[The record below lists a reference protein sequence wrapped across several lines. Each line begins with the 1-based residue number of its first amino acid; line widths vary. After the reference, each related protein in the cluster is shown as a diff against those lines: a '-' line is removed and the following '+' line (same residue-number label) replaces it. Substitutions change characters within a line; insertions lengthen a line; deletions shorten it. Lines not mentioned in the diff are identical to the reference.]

1 MTEKKISRRTPLF
14 YIISTLVIAGILIAA
29 IFWQK
34 IKYHLVRQQLNSA
47 ITGKSEGLYQISYR
61 NLVMDEVA
69 GNVSVEDVHLS
80 TDSAIYKEL
89 SKQENSAPARIDIRI
104 PKLII
109 TGVKTPK
116 ALLNKEIEAHS
127 VNIQSAVIEL
137 SLQKQD
143 DKPSKSNLA
152 AEIYR
157 QVLSKL
163 QSIKA
168 DSLILQE
175 ITFIIKDPE
184 SGQTKFKGSGFSCRL
199 SDILIDSVHQ
209 NDSSRVLFARE
220 IAVGCSDLSLNSK
233 DKKYKYIFSGL
244 EYRSDRN
251 RLKAAKILIEPQLSE
266 AAFANAYKY
275 SKDRYQFTIENLDIR
290 NINRYAL
297 FSQRLIADSMILGNS
312 SFKIFRDVSNPHD
325 SIDRTQKYPQ
335 QSLMK
340 LPLPVNINTVVF
352 VRSFIEYKEK
362 NAKSDSSGKVQFY
375 AVHAVLSNLTNI
387 PEFIG
392 KNNKM
397 KLNFQ
402 SRFLNRAPMHAELI
416 MILKDPAGR
425 FTLDA
430 KMGGMNAAYLNPM
443 IQPMALAKIDKG
455 KIQSLSYHLNADD
468 LHGVGNL
475 TFLYSDLKLVLLRKD
490 EDQNKYKAK
499 ILPTLAAG
507 LLVKNSNPAKGE
519 TRTSR
524 VDYKRDKYR
533 SMFNLMWKSM
543 FTALKETAGMK

>member
-1 MTEKKISRRTPLF
+1 MTEKKTSRRTPLF
-14 YIISTLVIAGILIAA
+14 YIISALVIISILIAI

-34 IKYHLVRQQLNSA
+34 IKYHLVNRQLNSA
-47 ITGKSEGLYQISYR
+47 ITGKSEGLYQISYK
-61 NLVMDEVA
+61 NLVIDEVA
-69 GNVSVEDVHLS
+69 GNISVEDVHLS
-80 TDSAIYKEL
+80 TDSTIYKEL
-89 SKQENSAPARIDIRI
+89 SKQENSALTRIDIRI

-116 ALLNKEIEAHS
+116 ALLNKEMEAHS
-127 VNIQSAVIEL
+127 INIQSAVIEL
-137 SLQKQD
+137 SPQKQD
-143 DKPSKSNLA
+143 DKPSKSKLA
-152 AEIYR
+152 TEIYR

-163 QSIKA
+163 QSVKA

-184 SGQTKFKGSGFSCRL
+184 SGQTKFKGSGFSCSL
-199 SDILIDSVHQ
+199 SDILIDSLHQ
-209 NDSSRVLFARE
+209 NDSSRVFFAKE
-220 IAVGCSDLSLNSK
+220 IAVSCSDLSLNSK
-233 DKKYKYIFSGL
+233 DKKYKYVFSGL

-251 RLKAAKILIEPQLSE
+251 QLKAAKIMIEPQLSE

-275 SKDRYQFTIENLDIR
+275 SKDRYHFIIENLDIR

-297 FSQRLIADSMILGNS
+297 FSQRLIADSMILDNS
-312 SFKIFRDVSNPHD
+312 SFKIFRDISNPHD

-340 LPLPVNINTVVF
+340 LPLPVNIHTVVF
-352 VRSFIEYKEK
+352 ARSFIEYKEK

-402 SRFLNRAPMHAELI
+402 SRFLNQAPFHAELI
-416 MILKDPAGR
+416 MMLKDPSGR

-430 KMGGMNAAYLNPM
+430 KLGGMNTAFLNPM
-443 IQPMALAKIDKG
+443 IQPIALARIDKG
-455 KIQSLSYHLNADD
+455 KIQSLSYHLDADD
-468 LHGVGNL
+468 LHAVGKL
-475 TFLYSDLKLVLLRKD
+475 TFLYSNLKVVLLQKD
-490 EDQNKYKAK
+490 EDQNKYKTK

-507 LLVKNSNPAKGE
+507 LMLKNSNPSRGE
-519 TRTSR
+519 IRISR

-543 FTALKETAGMK
+543 FSALKETAGMK